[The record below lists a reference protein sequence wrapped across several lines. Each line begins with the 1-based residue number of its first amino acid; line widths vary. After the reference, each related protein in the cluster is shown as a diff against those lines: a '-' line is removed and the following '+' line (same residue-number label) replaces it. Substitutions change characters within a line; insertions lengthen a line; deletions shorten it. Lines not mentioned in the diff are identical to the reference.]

1 MILLKIMQRE
11 RKLHIKQEPGLYKKW
26 EWNDILLAK
35 LCKYGVD
42 RG

>member
-1 MILLKIMQRE
+1 MSADFHDDDQ
-11 RKLHIKQEPGLYKKW
+11 KW